1 MEACRPQRTPS
12 RDLTFGRGAVL
23 SAFESTCD
31 SRGDEG
37 IGSAKRNCCKRT
49 GGVLRICGPGVAQL
63 GGSAY
68 QRAVLAKAVSV
79 RQQRGTL
86 GAALDRELEL
96 LHRRADCGDRVC
108 APPGTRVH
116 GAKTAAQRRGPAGF

>member
-31 SRGDEG
+31 SRGSEG

-49 GGVLRICGPGVAQL
+49 GGVLRICGPRVAQMD
-63 GGSAY
+63 GSAE

-79 RQQRGTL
+79 RQQRGTPD
-86 GAALDRELEL
+86 AALDGKFEL
-96 LHRRADCGDRVC
+96 LHRSADREDWVYPR
-108 APPGTRVH
+108 PGPRVH
-116 GAKTAAQRRGPAGF
+116 ESK